1 MVLALPVE
9 GDRVLSWLLC
19 CEVATLARD
28 GMPLMW
34 PAVPQSLRDRGQV
47 LLTTAISFPV
57 KA

>member
-9 GDRVLSWLLC
+9 GYRVLSWILC

-28 GMPLMW
+28 GTPRTW
-34 PAVPQSLRDRGQV
+34 PAVPLLLRDRGQV
-47 LLTTAISFPV
+47 LLTTTIGFPV